1 MGWASGPPFV
11 LGATGPVQHEALG
24 RETSV
29 ATSEAG
35 VAREIERLIEPN
47 VLDLGY
53 SIVRVQIIGQ
63 QDVHLQVMIERKDFG
78 PMHVDECAKVSRAIS
93 AILDV
98 EDPIQ
103 GHYDLEV
110 STPGIDRPLTRREDF
125 ERFTGFEAKVEIE
138 RPIDGRKRFRG
149 KILGLEGDKVR
160 LVGEDT
166 EWQLPINDIGRA
178 KLIVTDEL
186 LAAAAGEQY
195 ES

>member
-11 LGATGPVQHEALG
+11 LGATGPVQHEALV

-78 PMHVDECAKVSRAIS
+78 PMHVHCGYQTAPIRKIASSENQSR
-93 AILDV
+93 
-98 EDPIQ
+98 
-103 GHYDLEV
+103 
-110 STPGIDRPLTRREDF
+110 R
-125 ERFTGFEAKVEIE
+125 
-138 RPIDGRKRFRG
+138 
-149 KILGLEGDKVR
+149 
-160 LVGEDT
+160 
-166 EWQLPINDIGRA
+166 
-178 KLIVTDEL
+178 
-186 LAAAAGEQY
+186 
-195 ES
+195 